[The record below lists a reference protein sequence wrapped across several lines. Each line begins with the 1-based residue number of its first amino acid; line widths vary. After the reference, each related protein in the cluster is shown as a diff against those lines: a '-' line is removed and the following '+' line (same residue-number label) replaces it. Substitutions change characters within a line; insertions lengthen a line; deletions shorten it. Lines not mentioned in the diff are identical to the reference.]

1 MDAVG
6 GGVKN
11 VIFRKV
17 KLGQVVVYPLSNLQ
31 KPVRG
36 LSFQFMVYVYSK
48 RNDQGTKWCIDA
60 LLKLKKILRIH
71 KQEDETWKEKKI

>member
-6 GGVKN
+6 RGVKN

-48 RNDQGTKWCIDA
+48 RNDQGTK
-60 LLKLKKILRIH
+60 
-71 KQEDETWKEKKI
+71 